1 MRTRISHVVMMMM
14 HHHVVMVHHHVV
26 VMHHHVVMVVVRE
39 SGDRVQREG
48 ERHDGRGD
56 E

>member
-1 MRTRISHVVMMMM
+1 VVVVMHDHVMIVMNYVMMMM
-14 HHHVVMVHHHVV
+14 MHDHVMMMMVGK
-26 VMHHHVVMVVVRE
+26 